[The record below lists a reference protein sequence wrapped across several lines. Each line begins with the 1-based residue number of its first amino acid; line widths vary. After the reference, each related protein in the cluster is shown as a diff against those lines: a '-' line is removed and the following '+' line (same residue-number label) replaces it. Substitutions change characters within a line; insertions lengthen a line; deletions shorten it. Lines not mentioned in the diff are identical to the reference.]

1 MKNKAIKNNFHF
13 WRAFLLS
20 SDDFLCR
27 EWRALLGSTLPGNM
41 QKDRVT
47 HCYTSRGGK
56 QRKRRVCIGSEA
68 GFGRL
73 TYGKCLR
80 PCAQPSPEPV
90 FLILFSGWNVNW
102 KIEKGLQKIVP
113 LLDSLQAF

>member
-20 SDDFLCR
+20 SDAFLCR

-41 QKDRVT
+41 QKDCVI
-47 HCYTSRGGK
+47 HGYPSPGGK

-68 GFGRL
+68 GSGRL
-73 TYGKCLR
+73 TYANASGPVL
-80 PCAQPSPEPV
+80 SPRLSLSFSFC
-90 FLILFSGWNVNW
+90 FLVGM
-102 KIEKGLQKIVP
+102 
-113 LLDSLQAF
+113 